1 MPLPTI
7 DDLRTDLQRG
17 LAAAMLDGAPAGLS
31 ADQAA
36 EAARAVVAGHGLPA
50 AVAARFGETP
60 VCTLVSF
67 DADRIQAWVFASERV
82 QVAKGASQTL
92 DRLNQT
98 LRERALAIPG
108 VHGIVYSAG
117 GGGMLFAG
125 ASAASSPPLARQLEE
140 RVRDRLEAN
149 SHELTFT
156 VVALPLCSRD
166 LLPSAPAIS
175 LSGALH
181 RFTVVD
187 GLRGALTRLQVEL
200 RARKDAAPRRGG
212 AGVQL
217 LARPGAASERCP
229 SCGRRP
235 PGADPLVDDGP
246 QSWCGWCRGLRQVC
260 LDGGRQP
267 REPRH
272 GTPRSPTFS
281 DLAES
286 SPRRRR
292 YLGFVAVDG
301 NGMGSVLQG
310 VRDLVQLRAFSEV
323 TSHIYS
329 AARAGVEAVLA
340 GGFLDPLWDPADAY
354 LSLLSGGDEITVVLP
369 AAAAPL
375 TALTLLRSVES
386 GFDAAAVRGGLLH
399 DAFEHDAPLL
409 AKLAHAGAAAGLV
422 IAQPSYPVRLLRRY
436 ADTLQKQAKAA
447 CAARGS
453 RSGVAWSLLTD
464 SSPLPEGTTGATEPG
479 DLDLDSFEQLWREA
493 REARDSAL
501 PRAALQ
507 RLVNQYRDEDDSLRS
522 LPAGAA
528 RREALDRLAAN
539 FFRYQLARNSAL
551 AAWWEAVAPAGA
563 ALGRPAAEDPVAAW
577 FGAGGGR
584 KLAQLVDLL
593 SIEPFPDAAG
603 PPR

>member
-1 MPLPTI
+1 
-7 DDLRTDLQRG
+7 
-17 LAAAMLDGAPAGLS
+17 MLDGAPAGLT

-36 EAARAVVAGHGLPA
+36 AAARAVIAGHGLPA
-50 AVAARFGETP
+50 AVAARFADTP

-82 QVAKGASQTL
+82 QVAKGASLTL
-92 DRLNQT
+92 DRLNWT

-108 VHGIVYSAG
+108 VHGVVYSAG

-125 ASAASSPPLARQLEE
+125 AAAAGSQALARQLEE
-140 RVRDRLEAN
+140 RVRDWLEAN
-149 SHELTFT
+149 SRELTFT
-156 VVALPLCSRD
+156 VVSLPLFARD
-166 LLPSAPAIS
+166 LLPSTSETSIS
-175 LSGALH
+175 GSLH

-187 GLRGALTRLQVEL
+187 GLRGALIRLQVEL
-200 RARKDAAPRRGG
+200 RARKDASPRRGG
-212 AGVQL
+212 PGVQL

-235 PGADPLVDDGP
+235 PGADPLIDDGP

-260 LDGGRQP
+260 LDGA
-267 REPRH
+267 RH
-272 GTPRSPTFS
+272 PGAPQEGASRSPTFT

-286 SPRRRR
+286 SQRRRR

-310 VRDLVQLRAFSEV
+310 IRDFVQLRAFSEV

-340 GGFLDPLWDPADAY
+340 GGFLDSRWEPADAY
-354 LSLLSGGDEITVVLP
+354 LSLLSGGDEVTVVLP

-375 TALTLLRSVES
+375 TALTILRSVES
-386 GFDAAAVRGGLLH
+386 GFDEATARGGLLH
-399 DAFEHDAPLL
+399 QAFQQDAPLL

-447 CAARGS
+447 CAASDS

-464 SSPLPEGTTGATEPG
+464 SSPLPDGASGDAEPSE
-479 DLDLDSFEQLWREA
+479 LCLDSFEQLWREA
-493 REARDSAL
+493 RAARDSAL

-507 RLVNQYRDEDDSLRS
+507 RLVNQYRDEADSLRS
-522 LPAGAA
+522 LPPGSA

-539 FFRYQLARNSAL
+539 FFRYQLARSHEL
-551 AAWWEAVAPAGA
+551 AAWWDAVAPAVPA
-563 ALGRPAAEDPVAAW
+563 PGRPEAGDRVAAW

-593 SIEPFPDAAG
+593 AIEPFPDAAES
-603 PPR
+603 PR